1 VVTVELELRH
11 LRRLVTIA
19 DAGDL
24 GGAARASGVAPAEVA
39 AQLASI
45 ERRLGTPVF
54 VRSPTGLVPT
64 GRGREVIALARG
76 ALDEVETLF
85 AEARA
90 GGSRLRLIG
99 SEFLLTPAVARFS
112 AGHPDV
118 VVTVAAADPP
128 DVIDAMRSGAADVAA
143 TIRWPHAPWALPEQP
158 AGVYVHE
165 FASLPVQV
173 LLPAGHRLAG
183 SRVIDLVELS
193 DEVWCVKAGAAA
205 TALARES
212 ARHGFEADIRYRL
225 GGDDA
230 VREFV
235 AGGRGVS
242 LVAHQPTSDPR
253 VAVRHYRD
261 AALCRWL
268 VLWPSGGGR
277 PDLVPDLIRAVEGW
291 NAERAWPEP
300 ADGEQ
305 ALGSAGRPLRIG
317 TVTESAGAALLPR
330 LRTMHGV
337 HGVLRTGGQ
346 QELLDAAG
354 LDELDLVYCHRYP
367 FLADGIPAGWPR
379 RVVALAER
387 LVVAISVRHR
397 FAGDRVPL
405 AALAEQRWA
414 VRAVPPDEAEVVRAL
429 CAEAGFTP
437 EVAATYS
444 DPRQA
449 VPAAGDAQLI
459 RLADPHVTPPGTLLV
474 AIDHPRARRDSLLVW
489 RPGHPAGQLAA
500 LVVEEL
506 RLAGRTDAV
515 RSTALGKGLTV

>member
-1 VVTVELELRH
+1 VATVELELRH

-19 DAGDL
+19 EAGDVA
-24 GGAARASGVAPAEVA
+24 GAARTSGVAPAQVA

-45 ERRLGTPVF
+45 EGRLGTPVF
-54 VRSPTGLVPT
+54 LPSPTGLVLT
-64 GRGREVIALARG
+64 ARGREVIALAR
-76 ALDEVETLF
+76 AVLDEVEMLT

-99 SEFLLTPAVARFS
+99 AEFLLTPAVARFS

-118 VVTVAAADPP
+118 VVTIAAADPV
-128 DVIDAMRSGAADVAA
+128 DAISAMRSGSADAAA
-143 TIRWPHAPWALPEQP
+143 TIRWPHARWALPEQP

-165 FASLPVQV
+165 VASLPVQV
-173 LLPAGHRLAG
+173 LLPAGHRLARA
-183 SRVIDLVELS
+183 RVVDLADLS

-205 TALARES
+205 TALAGES
-212 ARHGFEADIRYRL
+212 VRHGFEADIRYRL

-235 AGGRGVS
+235 AAGHGVS
-242 LVAHQPTSDPR
+242 LVAHQPASDPR

-261 AALCRWL
+261 AALGRWL
-268 VLWPSGGGR
+268 VLWPADGGR

-291 NAERAWPEP
+291 NAERTWPVP

-305 ALGSAGRPLRIG
+305 ASGSAGRPLRVG
-317 TVTESAGAALLPR
+317 TVTESVGAALLAR

-346 QELLDAAG
+346 QELLDAAS

-367 FLADGIPAGWPR
+367 FLADRVPADWPR
-379 RVVALAER
+379 RVVARAEP

-397 FAGDRVPL
+397 FARDRVAL

-414 VRAVPPDEAEVVRAL
+414 VRAAPPDEAEIVRAL
-429 CAEAGFTP
+429 CAEAGFVP
-437 EVAATYS
+437 DVAATFS
-444 DPRQA
+444 DPRQP
-449 VPAAGDAQLI
+449 VPAAGGAHLI

-474 AIDHPRARRDSLLVW
+474 AIDHPRAHRDSLLVW
-489 RPGHPAGQLAA
+489 RPGSPAGGLAE
-500 LVVEEL
+500 LVVKEL
-506 RLAGRTDAV
+506 RLVGRSDAV
-515 RSTALGKGLTV
+515 RSTALGKGMSA